1 MNEVIAIG
9 GADGPT
15 AIMLTATCPIW
26 LYFLITASIVVAG
39 TALVFGLIRLFKKK

>member
-1 MNEVIAIG
+1 MNDVITIG

-26 LYFLITASIVVAG
+26 LYFLITAGIVVAG
-39 TALVFGLIRLFKKK
+39 TVGLMRLFKKK